1 MSSGTDPNL
10 PKSKPPRR
18 DWGTLERPT
27 ALLTARHVADLCGV
41 STETVLR
48 WTRAGRVPAIKLP
61 SGQIRYR
68 REAVQEWLNERA
80 FGTAA

>member
-1 MSSGTDPNL
+1 MTEPAQ
-10 PKSKPPRR
+10 KSAAPRF
-18 DWGTLERPT
+18 GHLRP
-27 ALLTARHVADLCGV
+27 ADSLLTARHVADLCGV

-48 WTRAGRVPAIKLP
+48 WTRAGKVPAIKLP

-68 REAVQEWLNERA
+68 GEAVQEWLNERA